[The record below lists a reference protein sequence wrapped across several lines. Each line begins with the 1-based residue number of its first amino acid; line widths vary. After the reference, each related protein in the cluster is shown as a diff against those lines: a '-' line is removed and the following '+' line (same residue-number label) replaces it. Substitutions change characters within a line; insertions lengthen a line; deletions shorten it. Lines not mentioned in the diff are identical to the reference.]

1 MIYALEGG
9 RGAAALIVALY
20 HLGIGTEQFGF
31 IRNGYV
37 FVDLFFVLSGFVIAA
52 AYLNRLDSG
61 IQLRSFFI
69 RRFGRLFPLLIFST
83 IVFILIENAII
94 LAKRIAA
101 SNGYADALHNPD
113 ALAYAFPSVSEAF
126 ATLTMTHSLGL
137 FDELILN
144 TPSWS
149 ISTEFYTYLL
159 FAVVCFL
166 LAGRLRLLS
175 FVVLSAG
182 AFAIT
187 VWSSVTIHDCL
198 NRGGCLSVTYDYGF
212 PRTVFSFFLG
222 ALVFLASHRLRFD
235 TRLLQGVGLVLLAL
249 LFSFVD
255 DNPALAFA
263 FPFVFSILIIACCQD
278 SGPLAAI
285 LNMRYL
291 QMLGQRSYSIYLL
304 HMPLILIFGN
314 IAKRVDNLW
323 SALAVVIVYV
333 VTLVVISGWTYRFV
347 EDPLRVRFNRL
358 ATATS
363 RKLSPT
369 PPFGLPEKME

>member
-20 HLGIGTEQFGF
+20 HLGIGTEHFGF

-83 IVFILIENAII
+83 IVFVLIENALV

-101 SNGYADALHNPD
+101 DYGYADALHNPD
-113 ALAYAFPSVSEAF
+113 ALAYAFPTISEAL

-137 FDELILN
+137 FDDLILN

-159 FAVVCFL
+159 FAVVCFAV
-166 LAGRLRLLS
+166 AGRLRLLS
-175 FVVLSAG
+175 FALLSAG

-187 VWSSVTIHDCL
+187 VWSSVTVHDCL

-222 ALVFLASHRLRFD
+222 SLVYLASNRIRFD
-235 TRLLQGVGLVLLAL
+235 ARMLQGGGLILLAL

-255 DNPALAFA
+255 ENPALAFA
-263 FPFVFSILIIACCQD
+263 FPFVFAILIIACCQD

-285 LNMRYL
+285 LNTRYL
-291 QMLGQRSYSIYLL
+291 KILGQRSYSIYLL

-314 IAKRVDNLW
+314 IAKRVDGLW
-323 SALAVVIVYV
+323 AALAVVVAYV

-347 EDPLRVRFNRL
+347 EDPMRVRFNRL
-358 ATATS
+358 AATSS
-363 RKLSPT
+363 RKLNPA